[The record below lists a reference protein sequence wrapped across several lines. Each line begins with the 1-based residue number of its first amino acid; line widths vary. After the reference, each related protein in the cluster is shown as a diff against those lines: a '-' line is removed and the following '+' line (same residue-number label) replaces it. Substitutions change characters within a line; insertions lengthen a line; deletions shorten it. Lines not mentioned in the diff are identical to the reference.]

1 MNPEKGPGREFGEAY
16 ELAALGFTFG
26 AAVVVFTG
34 IGWLLD
40 RWLHTIPIF
49 TIVATL
55 VGAVLGFLSVYVRIR
70 RSTEASSRKRE
81 TGGR

>member
-1 MNPEKGPGREFGEAY
+1 MEPKHGSRQEEFGEAY
-16 ELAALGFTFG
+16 GLSALGITFG

-40 RWLHTIPIF
+40 RWLGTIPVF

-55 VGAVLGFLSVYVRIR
+55 VGAVLGFLSVYFRIR
-70 RSTEASSRKRE
+70 RATDREKDRK
-81 TGGR
+81 GRR

>member
-40 RWLHTIPIF
+40 RWLRTIPLF

-55 VGAVLGFLSVYVRIR
+55 VGAVLGFLSVYFRIR
-70 RSTEASSRKRE
+70 RSTESSPKRE
-81 TGGR
+81 KRGR